1 MKKLLLFTTLLIT
14 ASSFGQ
20 CLSIINGSK
29 SSPFDRSRESYQ
41 HFYAGVNL
49 DVSNAF
55 QIDETRTEPRGLD
68 YDIEIGYR
76 DYDLAY
82 YAFYGN
88 YKEKEYTNYGIG
100 VDYFIV
106 NTKSFDLGLGANVG
120 VINKPSSYTD
130 SAGIDRMT
138 EYPVSYFAYAGRV
151 KGLLMLT
158 NYLGVTL
165 TTQYQQRPDRSIHG
179 IFEVMAGIQ
188 ININ

>member
-1 MKKLLLFTTLLIT
+1 MKKLLLITALLIT

-20 CLSIINGSK
+20 CLSIINGRK
-29 SSPFDRSRESYQ
+29 SSPSNHSRESYQ
-41 HFYAGVNL
+41 HFYAGFNFDVN
-49 DVSNAF
+49 NAF

-88 YKEKEYTNYGIG
+88 YNKVEYTNYGAG
-100 VDYFIV
+100 VDYFVI
-106 NTKSFDLGLGANVG
+106 NTRSFDLGLGANIAM
-120 VINKPSSYTD
+120 INRGTPVTY
-130 SAGIDRMT
+130 DRIN
-138 EYPVSYFAYAGRV
+138 YLAYAGRA
-151 KGLLMLT
+151 KGLLLLT
-158 NYLGVTL
+158 NYLGLTL

-188 ININ
+188 INIK

>member
-1 MKKLLLFTTLLIT
+1 MKKLLLITALLIT

-41 HFYAGVNL
+41 HFYAGVNF
-49 DVSNAF
+49 DVNNAF
-55 QIDETRTEPRGLD
+55 QIDETLTEPKGLD

-82 YAFYGN
+82 YAFYGS
-88 YKEKEYTNYGIG
+88 YDKVEYTNYGAG

-106 NTKSFDLGLGANVG
+106 NTHSFNFGVGANIAM
-120 VINKPSSYTD
+120 INRGT
-130 SAGIDRMT
+130 
-138 EYPVSYFAYAGRV
+138 PVTYNRANYFAYAGRA
-151 KGLLMLT
+151 KGLLLLT
-158 NYLGVTL
+158 NYLGITL

-179 IFEVMAGIQ
+179 IFEVMAGVQ